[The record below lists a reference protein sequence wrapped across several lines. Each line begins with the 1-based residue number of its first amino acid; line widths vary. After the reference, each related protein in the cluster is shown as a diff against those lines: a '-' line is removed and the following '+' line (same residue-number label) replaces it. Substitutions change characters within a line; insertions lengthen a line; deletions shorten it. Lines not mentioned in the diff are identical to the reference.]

1 VDDGDMPEHASPL
14 GEPETADQQREIDA
28 ETRESEADLVEQGL
42 EALRRRLDRRD
53 DLVEQRERTAG
64 ERASAAD
71 ERAAGQDRRDALA
84 DRREDLADARQ
95 RRADDRERLADER
108 DAGLERSWLDQRE
121 IDLEIRDTEARL
133 RARQALPSPRVN
145 TFATPMVPAAVRPP
159 VRPAARAAALP
170 VVTARLDLPL
180 LADPHVTAI
189 AEGRRL
195 PSWAPDF
202 PAEGDV
208 DIARLIA
215 AARVPSGRA
224 DSYGPRLV
232 VERGSGLAVGTAGL
246 FGPPR
251 DGVVEV
257 GYGIVASRQGRGY
270 ATEAVRALL
279 ALLALDPAVREV
291 VAHAEPVNA
300 ASIRVLEKVGLR
312 RRDPRPSSED
322 LLLEYAL
329 PM

>member
-1 VDDGDMPEHASPL
+1 MPEHASPL

-53 DLVEQRERTAG
+53 DLVEERERMAG

-71 ERAAGQDRRDALA
+71 EREAGQDRRDALA
-84 DRREDLADARQ
+84 DRREDLADVRQ

-108 DAGLERSWLDQRE
+108 EAGLERSWLDQRE
-121 IDLEIRDTEARL
+121 IDIEIRDSQARL

-145 TFATPMVPAAVRPP
+145 TSATPRVPAAARPP
-159 VRPAARAAALP
+159 VRAAVRAAVLP
-170 VVTARLDLPL
+170 VVTGRLDLPL

-195 PSWAPDF
+195 TSWAPDF

-215 AARVPSGRA
+215 AAGTPSWRA
-224 DSYGPRLV
+224 DPYGPRLV
-232 VERGSGLAVGTAGL
+232 VERDSGLAVGSAGF

-257 GYGIVASRQGRGY
+257 GYGIVPSRQGRGY

-279 ALLALDPAVREV
+279 ALVALDPAVREV

-300 ASIRVLEKVGLR
+300 ASIRVLEKSGLR
-312 RRDPRPSSED
+312 HRDPRPSSGE
-322 LLLEYAL
+322 LLVEYAL
-329 PM
+329 PI